1 MNDNKTLFDKVW
13 DQHVIASLD
22 GGADLLAVDRTFL
35 HDLSGTRA
43 IRALTEEGRSVR
55 EPGLTFASPDHAVS
69 TAAEGR
75 HEGERYDK
83 CVAPLRDLSRK
94 HGLRYFDVGSDGHGI
109 IHVIGPEQGLTLPGS
124 LIVCGDSH
132 TCTHG
137 GLGAL
142 AWGIGVSEIKH
153 VLATGTIRQTRPKR
167 LRVRFD
173 GEPAKGVTAKD
184 TILALIGRDGTAA
197 ADGFAVEYAG
207 PAVRALSIDG
217 RMTVCNLS
225 IEMGAKIGMIA
236 PDETAFTYLDGR
248 EHAPGGETW
257 DRAVAHWRTLASDDG
272 VVFDKEVT
280 CDVSTVE
287 PQVTWGTSPEQ
298 VAGVGGAVPDPDRE
312 TDPAKRR
319 AMAAALDYG
328 GLKPGTPLTD
338 IAIDRVFIG
347 SCTNGRLSDL
357 REAAALL
364 DGRKVADGV
373 EAWAVPGSEAV
384 KRAAEAE
391 GLDKVFTDA
400 GFQWRLPGCSLCAAS
415 NGETVAPGRRCVST
429 SNRNFVGRQ
438 GKDSRSHLASPVTA
452 AAAAVTGRITD
463 PRRLMDGDER

>member
-1 MNDNKTLFDKVW
+1 MTPPRTLFDKVW
-13 DQHVIASLD
+13 DRHVIARLD

-43 IRALTEEGRSVR
+43 IRALTEEGRRVR

-75 HEGERYDK
+75 REGERYEK
-83 CVAPLRDLSRK
+83 CVAPLEELSHS
-94 HGLRYFDVGSDGHGI
+94 HGVRYFEVGSEGHGI
-109 IHVIGPEQGLTLPGS
+109 IHVIGPEQGLTLPDS

-132 TCTHG
+132 TCTH
-137 GLGAL
+137 GAL

-153 VLATGTIRQTRPKR
+153 VLATGTILQTRPKR
-167 LRVRFD
+167 LRVRFEGKLAD
-173 GEPAKGVTAKD
+173 GVTPKD
-184 TILALIGRDGTAA
+184 MILYLIGRDGTAA
-197 ADGFAVEYAG
+197 ADGYAVEYAG
-207 PAVRALSIDG
+207 PAIRSLSIEG

-236 PDETAFTYLDGR
+236 PDDTTFTYLEGR
-248 EHAPGGETW
+248 EQAPVGDMW
-257 DRAVAHWRTLASDDG
+257 DKAVEHWRGLVSDEG
-272 VVFDKEVT
+272 AVFDREVV
-280 CDVSTVE
+280 CDASAVE

-298 VAGVGGAVPDPDRE
+298 VSGVGGIVPDPDRE

-319 AMAAALDYG
+319 TMVAALNYG
-328 GLKPGTPLTD
+328 GLKPGTPLGD

-364 DGRKVADGV
+364 AGRKVAEGV

-391 GLDKVFTDA
+391 GLDRVFTDA
-400 GFQWRLPGCSLCAAS
+400 GFQWRQPGCSLCASS
-415 NGETVAPGRRCVST
+415 NGDTVAPGQRCVST
-429 SNRNFVGRQ
+429 SNRNFIGRQ
-438 GKDSRSHLASPVTA
+438 GKGSRTHLASPITA

-463 PRRLMDGDER
+463 PRRLMEGDGG

>member
-1 MNDNKTLFDKVW
+1 MNDTKTLFDKLW
-13 DQHVIASLD
+13 DRHVITRLD
-22 GGADLLAVDRTFL
+22 GGADLLAIDRTFL

-43 IRALTEEGRSVR
+43 IRALTEEGRVVR

-69 TAAEGR
+69 TASEGR
-75 HEGERYDK
+75 EEGERYDK
-83 CVAPLRDLSRK
+83 CVAPLRDFSRR
-94 HGLRYFDVGSDGHGI
+94 HGVRYFDVGSQGHGI

-153 VLATGTIRQTRPKR
+153 VLATGTIRQSRPKR

-173 GEPAKGVTAKD
+173 GSLARGVTAKD
-184 TILALIGRDGTAA
+184 MILHLIGRDGTAA
-197 ADGFAVEYAG
+197 ADGYAVEYAG
-207 PAVRALSIDG
+207 PAVRAMPIEG
-217 RMTVCNLS
+217 RMTVCNLT

-236 PDETAFTYLDGR
+236 PDEAAFTYLEGR
-248 EHAPGGETW
+248 EHAPTGDAWE
-257 DRAVAHWRTLASDDG
+257 RAVAHWRSLASDDG
-272 VVFDKEVT
+272 AVFDKEVV
-280 CDVSTVE
+280 CDVSAVE

-298 VAGVGGAVPDPDRE
+298 VSGVGGVVPDPDRE
-312 TDPAKRR
+312 SDPAKRR
-319 AMAAALDYG
+319 SLAAALDYG
-328 GLKPGTPLTD
+328 DLKPGTPLAD
-338 IAIDRVFIG
+338 ITVDRVFIG

-357 REAAALL
+357 REAAAIL
-364 DGRKVADGV
+364 DGRKVAQGV

-391 GLDKVFTDA
+391 GLDHVFTDA
-400 GFQWRLPGCSLCAAS
+400 GFQWRQPGCSLCASS
-415 NGETVAPGRRCVST
+415 NGDTVAPGQRCVST

-438 GKDSRSHLASPVTA
+438 GPGSRTHLASPITA

-463 PRRLMDGDER
+463 PRRLLDGQGG

>member
-1 MNDNKTLFDKVW
+1 VERINTLRLFD
-13 DQHVIASLD
+13 Q
-22 GGADLLAVDRTFL
+22 
-35 HDLSGTRA
+35 
-43 IRALTEEGRSVR
+43 
-55 EPGLTFASPDHAVS
+55 
-69 TAAEGR
+69 
-75 HEGERYDK
+75 EGERYEK
-83 CVAPLRDLSRK
+83 CVAPLKDLSLR
-94 HGLRYFDVGSDGHGI
+94 HGVRYFDVGSAGHGI

-137 GLGAL
+137 ALGAL

-167 LRVRFD
+167 LRVRFE
-173 GEPAKGVTAKD
+173 GRLAGGVTPKD
-184 TILALIGRDGTAA
+184 MILSLIGRDGTAA
-197 ADGFAVEYAG
+197 ADGYAVEYAG
-207 PAVRALSIDG
+207 PAIRSLSNEG

-236 PDETAFTYLDGR
+236 PDDTTVAYLEGR
-248 EHAPGGETW
+248 EHAPVGDLW
-257 DRAVAHWRTLASDDG
+257 DKAVEHWSGLASDEG
-272 VVFDKEVT
+272 AVFDREVV
-280 CDVSTVE
+280 CDVSAVE

-298 VAGVGGAVPDPDRE
+298 VLGVLGAVPDPDRE
-312 TDPAKRR
+312 PDATKRK
-319 AMAAALDYG
+319 AMAAALAYG
-328 GLKPGTPLTD
+328 GLKPGTPLAD

-364 DGRKVADGV
+364 DGRKVAEGV

-384 KRAAEAE
+384 KRAAAAE
-391 GLDKVFTDA
+391 GLDRVFTDA
-400 GFQWRLPGCSLCAAS
+400 GFQWRQPGCSLCASS
-415 NGETVAPGRRCVST
+415 NGDTVAPGQRCVST

-438 GKDSRSHLASPVTA
+438 GRGSRTHLASPITA

-463 PRRLMDGDER
+463 PRRLMEGDGG

>member
-1 MNDNKTLFDKVW
+1 MNDNTTLFDKVW
-13 DQHVIASLD
+13 DRHVIARLD

-43 IRALTEEGRSVR
+43 IRALTEEGRGVR
-55 EPGLTFASPDHAVS
+55 EPSLTFASPDHAVS
-69 TAAEGR
+69 TASEGR
-75 HEGERYDK
+75 HEGERYDR
-83 CVAPLRDLSRK
+83 CVAPLKDLSRQ
-94 HGLRYFDVGSDGHGI
+94 HGIRYFDVGSERHGI

-132 TCTHG
+132 TSTHG

-153 VLATGTIRQTRPKR
+153 VLATGTIRQSRPKT
-167 LRVRFD
+167 LRVRFE
-173 GEPAKGVTAKD
+173 GSLGPGVTPKD
-184 TILALIGRDGTAA
+184 MILSLIGRDGTAA

-207 PAVRALSIDG
+207 SAIEAMPVEG

-236 PDETAFTYLDGR
+236 PDETTFAYLVGR
-248 EHAPGGETW
+248 EHAPSGETW
-257 DRAVAHWRTLASDDG
+257 ERAVDHWRSLVSDDG
-272 VVFDKEVT
+272 AVFDKEVN
-280 CDVSTVE
+280 CDVSAVE

-298 VAGVGGAVPDPDRE
+298 VSGVGGTVPDPERE
-312 TDPAKRR
+312 PDANRR
-319 AMAAALDYG
+319 KAMAAALEYA
-328 GLKPGTPLTD
+328 GLKPGTRLAD

-364 DGRKVADGV
+364 TGRKVAEGV

-391 GLDKVFTDA
+391 GLDRVFADA
-400 GFQWRLPGCSLCAAS
+400 GFHWRQPGCSLCASS
-415 NGETVAPGRRCVST
+415 NGDTVAPGQRCVST

-438 GKDSRSHLASPVTA
+438 GKGSRTHLASPVTA
-452 AAAAVTGRITD
+452 AAAAVTGHITD
-463 PRRLMDGDER
+463 PRGLMEGGGG